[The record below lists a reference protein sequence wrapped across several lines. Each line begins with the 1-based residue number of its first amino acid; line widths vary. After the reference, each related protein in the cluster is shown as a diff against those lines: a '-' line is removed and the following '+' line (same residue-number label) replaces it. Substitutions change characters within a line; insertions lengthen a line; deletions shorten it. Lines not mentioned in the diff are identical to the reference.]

1 MFFINKAIFGFKN
14 ESIVLFYFFFTKVI
28 VFYCY
33 DLMYVGKWI
42 QLKNIFNSTL
52 YIIYYLTIINQQR
65 LISKYKTSSVV
76 LNK

>member
-33 DLMYVGKWI
+33 ELMYVGKWI